1 MKKAGG
7 ASPSPTKMPLP
18 NGEVA
23 PKVTERGI
31 VRKARPLTRYAGA
44 SPLGRGGTEG
54 DGEGKPFDKHALSP
68 ATRELSRRES
78 LLK

>member
-18 NGEVA
+18 NGEVP
-23 PKVTERGI
+23 PKVTERGE
-31 VRKARPLTRYAGA
+31 L
-44 SPLGRGGTEG
+44 
-54 DGEGKPFDKHALSP
+54 FDKHALSP
-68 ATRELSRRES
+68 ATLELSRRES